1 MKRALLVLGVAM
13 LLGAASFSLIG
24 QDSGYVL
31 IALGNTSVEMS
42 LWLTLL
48 LLLVFVGLIVFTG
61 RLLSSTFRLGRNV
74 SKGLIAPNA
83 SRARK
88 RTARGLMDFMEGN
101 WQEAQRKLVQAA
113 DQSGT
118 PVINYLAAARS
129 AYELG
134 DRNKALKLLHKAE
147 RSDPQSELAVALT
160 QARMQ
165 LMAQSYEQCLA
176 TLERVKRKA
185 PQHPMVLD
193 LRRQVYLALEDWQAL
208 KALLPSLNAYGS
220 QPPEALAQLTQT
232 VHTRLLQQ
240 AGDEAR
246 NLPSDQARQRLIRA
260 WRDCPARLRQE
271 PQLVASYAQ
280 QLNANRR
287 SGEAEK
293 LLRKQL
299 PKTLDPELIRAYG
312 LTPGP
317 DPHQQ
322 LNRAEAWLKKH
333 PQDPELLLALGRL
346 CLRSQ
351 LWGKARDYFQ
361 KSLEHRPTPETC
373 AELGRL
379 AANLGEH
386 PQSTHYNQ
394 QGLLLTIGA
403 LPELPQPKRAENRHE

>member
-1 MKRALLVLGVAM
+1 MKRALLVLGIAM
-13 LLGAASFSLIG
+13 LLGAASLSLIR

-31 IALGNTSVEMS
+31 IAWGNTSVEMS
-42 LWLTLL
+42 LWLALL
-48 LLLVFVGLIVFTG
+48 LLLLFLGLIVFSG
-61 RLLSSTFRLGRNV
+61 RLLSSTFKLGRRV

-88 RTARGLMDFMEGN
+88 LTARGLMDFIEGN

-134 DRNKALKLLHKAE
+134 DQNSALKLLHKAE
-147 RSDPQSELAVALT
+147 RSDPQSELAVVLT

-220 QPPEALAQLTQT
+220 QSPEALAQLTQN
-232 VHTRLLQQ
+232 VYTRLLHQ

-246 NLPSDQARQRLIRA
+246 NLPSDQARQRLTRA
-260 WRDCPARLRQE
+260 WRDCPAKLRQQ
-271 PQLVASYAQ
+271 PQLVAAYAQ
-280 QLNANRR
+280 QLNANQR

-293 LLRKQL
+293 LLHKHLQ
-299 PKTLDPELIRAYG
+299 KTWDPVLIRVYG

-317 DPHQQ
+317 EPHQQ
-322 LNRAEAWLKKH
+322 LSRAEIWIKKH
-333 PQDPELLLALGRL
+333 PENPELLLTLGRL

-351 LWGKARDYFQ
+351 LWGKARDYLQ
-361 KSLEHRPTPETC
+361 QSLERQPTPETC

-379 AANLGEH
+379 TTNLGEH
-386 PQSTHYNQ
+386 QQSTHYYQ
-394 QGLLLTIGA
+394 RGLLLTTDT
-403 LPELPQPKRAENRHE
+403 LPELPQPKPPVK